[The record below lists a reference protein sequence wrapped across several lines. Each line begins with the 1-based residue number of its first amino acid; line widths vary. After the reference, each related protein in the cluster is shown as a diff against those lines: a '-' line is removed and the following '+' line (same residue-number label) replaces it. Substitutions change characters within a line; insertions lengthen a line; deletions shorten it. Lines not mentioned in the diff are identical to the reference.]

1 LYNFLGEVTGTIFV
15 ELLPTLRYNCDLNL
29 FLENTILNHA
39 NNKSEYKLCSLLFD
53 TVTPD
58 YNTNLQTL
66 LNLIDNT
73 SDNSLIVAPE
83 VCLTSYDYDN
93 FDEVL
98 DFAETA
104 NKALKKAS
112 HKKIIILTM
121 MQRRDGE
128 VFNFAKIFHNGEVV
142 YERAKARL
150 FRFGDEHK
158 YMSEGSDE
166 SIEIVE
172 VDGIKIGIL
181 ICFELRFKELW
192 QKLEGADVIAVPS
205 WWGVLRTEHFEV
217 LTQALAIMN
226 QCFVVASDS
235 LDAECTKMSGI
246 ITPHGKVERNGNK
259 PCLELAY
266 SKKEIDVMR
275 RYMDVGIK

>member
-1 LYNFLGEVTGTIFV
+1 MENIINF
-15 ELLPTLRYNCDLNL
+15 D
-29 FLENTILNHA
+29 NT
-39 NNKSEYKLCSLLFD
+39 NNESEYKLCSLLFD

-66 LNLIDNT
+66 LSLVNQA
-73 SDNSLIVAPE
+73 SDKSLIVAPE
-83 VCLTSYDYDN
+83 VCLTGYDYDN
-93 FDEVL
+93 FEAVL
-98 DFAETA
+98 DFASVA
-104 NKALKKAS
+104 NEAIKKAS
-112 HKKIIILTM
+112 RNKIIILTIIE
-121 MQRRDGE
+121 RRDGE
-128 VFNFAKIFHNGEVV
+128 IFNFAKIFHNGGVV

-158 YMSEGSDE
+158 YMSEGADE
-166 SIEIVE
+166 PIEIVE
-172 VDGIKIGIL
+172 VDGIKIGVL

-217 LTQALAIMN
+217 LTQTLAILN

-235 LDAECTKMSGI
+235 LNAECTKMSGI
-246 ITPHGKVERNGNK
+246 ITPHGKVQRNGNK
-259 PCLELAY
+259 PCLEVEY

-275 RYMDVGIK
+275 KYMNVGITWTE